1 MDTSEILA
9 AIVEQACLYV
19 PDVSVGA
26 SNAKRPKKAF
36 SDELKVPNEALS
48 KVESPNETLTSV
60 VKVSGASPDLVRYK

>member
-26 SNAKRPKKAF
+26 PKAKKPKKAF
-36 SDELKVPNEALS
+36 SDDIKVPNEALS

-60 VKVSGASPDLVRYK
+60 VKVSGVSSDLVRYK

>member
-1 MDTSEILA
+1 MDTAEILA

-26 SNAKRPKKAF
+26 PKTKRPKKAF
-36 SDELKVPNEALS
+36 SDDLKVPNEALS

-60 VKVSGASPDLVRYK
+60 VKVSGVSSDLVRYK

>member
-60 VKVSGASPDLVRYK
+60 VKVSGVSSDLVRYK

>member
-1 MDTSEILA
+1 MDTAEILA

-19 PDVSVGA
+19 PVDA
-26 SNAKRPKKAF
+26 SKAKRPKKAF
-36 SDELKVPNEALS
+36 SDELTVPNEALS